1 MHCYHLNFSHLAIG
15 LEVMPKCYC
24 CPPED
29 PPNVCTDTNSTCSQA
44 FGGTGT
50 CVDITKPDWVQLDH
64 DFDIYVPIIPD
75 ACRASDDNSC
85 CRCFKNKICVD
96 TGS

>member
-1 MHCYHLNFSHLAIG
+1 MPG
-15 LEVMPKCYC
+15 LENMPKCYC

-29 PPNVCTDTNSTCSQA
+29 PPNVCTDTNNTCSQA
-44 FGGTGT
+44 FGGTGS
-50 CVDITKPDWVQLDH
+50 CVDITKPDWVKLDR
-64 DFDIYVPIIPD
+64 DYDIYVPNIPD

-96 TGS
+96 TG